1 MNFDSRLMMTDDF
14 SIRLK
19 KEREK
24 LKLSAEAFGAMA
36 GVRKTTQYN
45 YEKGDSK
52 PDLEYLSYIAKMGC
66 DIHYI
71 ITGQVHI
78 SELSDREKKLLHL
91 FRNASPQIQ
100 AATLRTVDESM
111 NNDDFIEE

>member
-1 MNFDSRLMMTDDF
+1 MSDDF

-45 YEKGDSK
+45 YEKGESK
-52 PDLEYLSYIAKMGC
+52 PDLEYLSYIAAMGC

-71 ITGQVHI
+71 VTGQVGNNQ
-78 SELSDREKKLLHL
+78 LSDTEKQLINL
-91 FRNASPQIQ
+91 FRNASPQTQ
-100 AATLRTVDESM
+100 SATLRTVDESLSSHQL
-111 NNDDFIEE
+111 NCRENT

>member
-1 MNFDSRLMMTDDF
+1 MNDDF

-45 YEKGDSK
+45 YEKGESK
-52 PDLEYLSYIAKMGC
+52 PDLEYLSYIAAMGC
-66 DIHYI
+66 DINYI
-71 ITGQVHI
+71 ITGEVHI
-78 SELSDREKKLLHL
+78 NELSNKEKKLLNL
-91 FRNASPQIQ
+91 FRKASPPVQ
-100 AATLRTVDESM
+100 AATLRTVDETISP
-111 NNDDFIEE
+111 DDFTEEL

>member
-1 MNFDSRLMMTDDF
+1 MIMNDDF

-45 YEKGDSK
+45 YEKGESK
-52 PDLEYLSYIAKMGC
+52 PDLEYLSYIATMGC
-66 DIHYI
+66 DINYI
-71 ITGQVHI
+71 ITGEVHI
-78 SELSDREKKLLHL
+78 NELSNRERKLLNL
-91 FRNASPQIQ
+91 FREASPQVQ
-100 AATLRTVDESM
+100 AATLRTVDESIIS
-111 NNDDFIEE
+111 DDFTEE

>member
-1 MNFDSRLMMTDDF
+1 MSDDF

-45 YEKGDSK
+45 YEKGEIK
-52 PDLEYLSYIAKMGC
+52 PYLEYLSYIAAMGC
-66 DIHYI
+66 DINCI
-71 ITGQVHI
+71 VTGQVG
-78 SELSDREKKLLHL
+78 SNQLSDTEKQLIHL
-91 FRNASPQIQ
+91 FRNASPQTQ
-100 AATLRTVDESM
+100 LATLRTVDEALSSP
-111 NNDDFIEE
+111 IKL